1 MIFLNGSIK
10 STKKIFTKIKTLNK
24 NIEVLEGE
32 YVPQNIHTLDKKK
45 NYLMFCGIGNPK
57 EFENTLLKH
66 KFKLQRKFIYAD
78 HHNFSDDEIDFL
90 KKIAKKNKLELIT
103 TEKDY
108 LRLNLKQKKDVKF
121 LKINL
126 KVNKI
131 NKFKK
136 KLLNIK

>member
-1 MIFLNGSIK
+1 
-10 STKKIFTKIKTLNK
+10 
-24 NIEVLEGE
+24 
-32 YVPQNIHTLDKKK
+32 
-45 NYLMFCGIGNPK
+45 MFCGIGNPE

-66 KFKLQRKFIYAD
+66 KFKLRRKFIYTD